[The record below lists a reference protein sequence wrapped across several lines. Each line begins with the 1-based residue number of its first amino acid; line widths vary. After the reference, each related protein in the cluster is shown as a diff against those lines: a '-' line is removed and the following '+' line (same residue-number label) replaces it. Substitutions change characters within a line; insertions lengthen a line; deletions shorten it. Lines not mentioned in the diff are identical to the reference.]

1 VFDYSAGEKFK
12 LTLIMVGF
20 AGLMAGMFFT
30 LLLMPTSEAPQAHR
44 RQMPKWASDP
54 DVTGGRGGPRMPGPA
69 ASAQAAAQA
78 DQPSSVDQSAAMA
91 LIGQWLDL
99 AWDMSAGTAASSQQK
114 AIAYMTPDCAAA
126 YQSNVWTPEVAKQV
140 EESGLKSTF
149 TKTSVTS
156 GGIQQDGTLLV
167 NVEGQQVLSVPG
179 KGEQVRQ
186 VKLQYLLTQTPD
198 GIRIAGISETPNG

>member
-1 VFDYSAGEKFK
+1 MFDYSAGEKLK

-20 AGLMAGMFFT
+20 AGVMAGMFFT
-30 LLLMPTSEAPQAHR
+30 MLLMPTSEVPQAHR

-54 DVTGGRGGPRMPGPA
+54 DVTGGRMPGPA
-69 ASAQAAAQA
+69 ASAQAAAMQGISPQA
-78 DQPSSVDQSAAMA
+78 AAQAAQPSAVDQSAGLA

-99 AWDMSAGTAASSQQK
+99 SWDMSAD
-114 AIAYMTPDCAAA
+114 MTPACATA

-140 EESGLKSTF
+140 QDSGLKSTF

-156 GGIQQDGTLLV
+156 GGVQQDGTLIV
-167 NVEGQQVLSVPG
+167 NVEGQQVLTVPG